1 MKKNMLVVV
10 DMVNGFVNFGAL
22 ADNKI
27 NKITPKIIKLIES
40 AKKNGMDIVAFRDC
54 HIENDEEFNTYPVHC
69 LKGSEESQLIPEL
82 KLYEKDMILIDKN
95 TTNGFN
101 TTKFQKLLLENNYE
115 NVYVVGCCTDICVK
129 DFVTSYMN
137 YLKNINRFAVNFDN
151 MNSYINTKIHV
162 VSDACYTF
170 DGLYHNAEQMHNS
183 SIEYMKNIGA
193 NIVTIE
199 NTNTQE
205 NI

>member
-22 ADNKI
+22 ADSKI
-27 NKITPKIIKLIES
+27 NKITPNIIKLIES
-40 AKKNGMDIVAFRDC
+40 AKKNNMEIVAFRDC
-54 HIENDEEFNTYPVHC
+54 HSENDIEFKTYPVHC
-69 LKGSEESQLIPEL
+69 LKGSEESELIPEL
-82 KLYEKDMILIDKN
+82 KPYEKEMLLIDKN

-129 DFVTSYMN
+129 DFVSSYMN
-137 YLKNINRFAVNFDN
+137 YLKN
-151 MNSYINTKIHV
+151 MNGYVKTNIHV
-162 VSDACYTF
+162 VEDACYTF
-170 DGLYHNAEQMHNS
+170 DSLYHNAEQMHNS
-183 SIEYMKNIGA
+183 AIEYMKNIGA
-193 NIVTIE
+193 NIVYIE
-199 NTNTQE
+199 NNYTQE